1 MPDKK
6 DTTVMPSQIDVH
18 AELPAETG
26 REPQDSAPVRYAGM
40 AAGWTVIAIAI
51 AILYEVLG
59 RLFFDRGTNWVF
71 EVSGYALIWFTFLS
85 GGFALGRHRHIH
97 VEILAD
103 RLTQRSQLFLRV
115 AGLVLIWC
123 YLAVLLFFT
132 LETTFAAFETG
143 ERSPTPARV
152 PMALVYV
159 IMAIGL
165 VFFLYQASIS
175 LIRDARELAKSSGP
189 INAKSLAAFAVVVA
203 GGIVAWSFSPPTG
216 LLILL
221 FALLFA
227 GLPVFAV
234 LGTVGSFGLF
244 MVQGLDIGLGQSALL
259 AFKATDSYTLLAIPL
274 FILAGIV
281 LQRGGIGADLYR
293 LATTG
298 LGGVRGGLGIATVLA
313 CGVFAAI
320 SGSSVATAAAIG
332 LIAIPEMVR
341 RGYQPRKVY
350 GLMAAGGTLGIL
362 IPPSTAMILYSSLTN
377 VSTGQ
382 LFMGGVV
389 PGILLMVLFGIF
401 VYFTT
406 DRKSTTTP
414 KSTRAETN
422 QALLRGGPALAL
434 PVIVLG
440 GIYLGIFTATEAA
453 AVALVYAVVLSLVQK
468 RLKVKEIP
476 SVIAEGTLSSGM
488 IMMIIVG
495 AITLGGVITYLRIPN
510 MVVSAVEESGLSV
523 MWVMVLIV
531 LGYIILGMFLEVV
544 SIMLITLPIV
554 YPLVT
559 SLGVDGLWFGVF
571 LVILMELSLLTP
583 PVGLNLFVIKDVA
596 KAPFSV
602 VLRGAMPYWY
612 ILLLM
617 LVILA
622 VFPQLVTWLPG
633 QVF

>member
-1 MPDKK
+1 MPDKEE
-6 DTTVMPSQIDVH
+6 TTVLQSDSQVQ
-18 AELPAETG
+18 AEVG
-26 REPQDSAPVRYAGM
+26 RSSQDSAPVRYAGM
-40 AAGWTVIAIAI
+40 AAGWTVIAIAL
-51 AILYEVLG
+51 AILYEVLS
-59 RLFFDRGTNWVF
+59 RLFFGRGTNWVF
-71 EVSGYALIWFTFLS
+71 EISGYALIWFTFLS

-97 VEILAD
+97 VEILVD
-103 RLTQRSQLFLRV
+103 RLTIKSQLFLRV

-132 LETTFAAFETG
+132 LESTISAFETG

-152 PMALVYV
+152 PMAIVFV

-165 VFFLYQASIS
+165 AFFLYQASIS
-175 LIRDARELAKSSGP
+175 LIKDARELTKTSGHVN
-189 INAKSLAAFAVVVA
+189 IKSLATFAVVAAV
-203 GGIVAWSFSPPTG
+203 GVVVWSFSPPSS

-234 LGTVGSFGLF
+234 LGSVGSFGLF
-244 MVQGLDIGLGQSALL
+244 MLQGLNIGLGQSALL

-293 LATTG
+293 LGATG

-313 CGVFAAI
+313 CGFFAAI

-350 GLMAAGGTLGIL
+350 GLVAAGGTLGIL
-362 IPPSTAMILYSSLTN
+362 IPPSTAMILYSGLTN

-389 PGILLMVLFGIF
+389 PGILLMLIFGIF
-401 VYFTT
+401 VFVTT
-406 DRKSTTTP
+406 DRKSTMTA
-414 KSTRAETN
+414 KSTQAEKN
-422 QALLRGGPALAL
+422 QALLRAGPALAL
-434 PVIVLG
+434 PIIVLG
-440 GIYLGIFTATEAA
+440 GIYLGVFTATEAA
-453 AVALVYAVVLSLVQK
+453 AAALVYAIVLSLVQK

-510 MVVSAVEESGLSV
+510 ILVSAIEESGLSV

-583 PVGLNLFVIKDVA
+583 PVGLNLFVIKDIA
-596 KAPFSV
+596 RAPLAV
-602 VLRGAMPYWY
+602 VLRGAVPYWF

-622 VFPQLVTWLPG
+622 IFPQLITWLPA